1 LRKSNSF
8 LTQNKKAPLFVAD
21 SKGDSAKF
29 QQLSNLESGR
39 RGVAAWKLNFG
50 GEILMQKKV
59 MALAVAGA
67 LSAPVAAFAQASNV
81 QIYGRLNVGLDN
93 YEAKGATAANSDVK
107 GRMRQFDQGSRL
119 GVRGSEDLGGGLKA
133 LFQIESGVNVDSGST
148 TSQSGSANSS
158 AGTFASRDSYVGLEG
173 GFGRFTMGR
182 QAVYYGNGVIE
193 QVTANYVNISSAF
206 FSGSTSRIGAPTTRT
221 NNVFAYT
228 TPTMGGFNAT
238 AWYSPNSEAATA
250 GQQTNGKIY
259 GVTGRYSGIVN
270 VQVDWGK
277 NKKQTDL
284 TVPTGTAAGDVT
296 GTKIGVG
303 WPYAPGAQIAVIAI
317 QNKQDNATS
326 TNGFTLQGDSIKQR
340 GVGVAWEH
348 VFGNIQALAE
358 AAKIQKAK
366 GCSETAGAVAGVSGR
381 TCDGTE
387 ANSYMVGAK
396 YLLSKRT
403 GVYVTYNKITNKENA
418 NLDFSSAGYSAV
430 NTLSAGADPR
440 VWAIGVMHN
449 F

>member
-1 LRKSNSF
+1 
-8 LTQNKKAPLFVAD
+8 
-21 SKGDSAKF
+21 
-29 QQLSNLESGR
+29 
-39 RGVAAWKLNFG
+39 
-50 GEILMQKKV
+50 MQKKV

-93 YEAKGATAANSDVK
+93 YQAKGASNGSADFKA
-107 GRMRQFDQGSRL
+107 RYRQFDQGSRL
-119 GVRGSEDLGGGLKA
+119 GVRGNEDLGGGLKA
-133 LFQIESGVNVDSGST
+133 IFQIESGVNVDTGSAST
-148 TSQSGSANSS
+148 QSGSANTS

-173 GFGRFTMGR
+173 GFGRLTMGR

-193 QVTANYVNISSAF
+193 QVTANYANISSAF
-206 FSGSTSRIGAPTTRT
+206 FSGTLSRIGGPTART

-228 TPTMGGFNAT
+228 TPTMGGVNGT
-238 AWYSPNSEAATA
+238 VWYSPNSEAATA
-250 GQQTNGKIY
+250 GQQTNGKLY
-259 GVTGRYSGIVN
+259 GFTVCYSGIVN
-270 VQVDWGK
+270 VQFDFGK

-296 GTKIGVG
+296 GVKLGVG
-303 WPYAPGAQIAVIAI
+303 WPYAPGAQIAVIVI
-317 QNKQDNATS
+317 QNKQKDATS
-326 TNGFTLQGDSIKQR
+326 AAGFTAQNDSIKQR

-358 AAKIQKAK
+358 VAKINKAT
-366 GCSETAGAVAGVSGR
+366 GCTESAAPNAGVSGS
-381 TCDGTE
+381 TCDQSD
-387 ANSYMVGAK
+387 ANSIMVGAK

-403 GVYVTYNKITNKENA
+403 GAYVTYNKITNKANA

-430 NTLSAGADPR
+430 NTLPAGSDPR
-440 VWAIGVMHN
+440 VWAIGLMHN

>member
-1 LRKSNSF
+1 
-8 LTQNKKAPLFVAD
+8 
-21 SKGDSAKF
+21 
-29 QQLSNLESGR
+29 
-39 RGVAAWKLNFG
+39 
-50 GEILMQKKV
+50 MQKKV

-93 YEAKGATAANSDVK
+93 YQATGASGGVADAKA
-107 GRMRQFDQGSRL
+107 RYRQFDQGSRL

-133 LFQIESGVNVDSGST
+133 IFQIESGVNVDTGTAS
-148 TSQSGSANSS
+148 SQSGSANSS

-173 GFGRFTMGR
+173 GFGRLTMGR

-193 QVTANYVNISSAF
+193 QVTSNYVNISSAF
-206 FSGSTSRIGAPTTRT
+206 FSGSTSRSGAPTTRT

-228 TPTMGGFNAT
+228 TPTMGGFNGT
-238 AWYSPNSEAATA
+238 LWYSPNSEAATA
-250 GQQTNGKIY
+250 GQQTNGRIY
-259 GVTGRYSGIVN
+259 GFTARYSGIVN
-270 VQVDWGK
+270 VQLDYGK

-284 TVPTGTAAGDVT
+284 VVPTGTAAGDLT
-296 GTKIGVG
+296 GIKLGVG
-303 WPYAPGAQIAVIAI
+303 WPYAPGAQIAVIVV
-317 QNKQDNATS
+317 QNKQANATS
-326 TNGFTLQGDSIKQR
+326 TSGFTASGDSFKQR

-358 AAKIQKAK
+358 VAKINKAT
-366 GCSETAGAVAGVSGR
+366 GCTESATAVAGVSGS
-381 TCDGTE
+381 TCDGTD
-387 ANSYMVGAK
+387 ANSIMVGAK

-403 GVYVTYNKITNKENA
+403 GVYVTYNKITNKANA
-418 NLDFSSAGYSAV
+418 NLDFNSAGYSAV
-430 NTLSAGADPR
+430 NTLAAGADPR